1 MSVTTRRR
9 SASFISLVP
18 LFVAPAAAAQDDRA
32 DAGLEEIIVTG
43 SRIQQRLED
52 APVAVVV
59 LSREDIDR
67 ASQDAIGKVLQQL
80 PANTGSPVNTNVNN
94 GGDGSVRVDLR
105 GLGAARSLVLVNGR
119 RFVYGGVGGDT
130 SVDVN
135 MVPASMLER
144 VEVMGV
150 GSSTIY
156 GSDAIGGV
164 VNFVT
169 RDDFDGLE
177 VGATHTLTDQGDGDI
192 SNAHFAAGKT
202 FSRGYVTL
210 GGEWVDQQEVFQD
223 ARGYS
228 TDTEYLR
235 ADGSVGTSGSFFT
248 PQGVFTVPAGNVLGL
263 SQGQYTR
270 ITGSGPPT
278 TAEDFRRFVNPDDL
292 FNFAPDNY
300 LQTPSERKYLWLLAG
315 ADLNERVSLFVEG
328 LFHQRESSQRL
339 APSVFRSAQSG
350 ATLANGR
357 RGIPADNYYNPFG
370 IDLPAVARRFEE
382 QGSRGFSQDVDTQR
396 YVAGLRG
403 PLGGTWSWELSASY
417 GRNETTVR
425 TEGDFRVDKL
435 RLAVGPSGLDASGRV
450 VCGKRDPATG
460 IVPAANVIAGC
471 VPLDLFGGQ
480 GADGRGTITREQL
493 DYVTLPMTDEG
504 YNEQQVYELLFRG
517 DWGAIQGRPVRW
529 AAGATHRVESAG
541 NALDPAKVD
550 GLTGGGQLTSL
561 TEGGDFTA
569 DELYAETVVPLLAD
583 LPAVETLNVT
593 AGVRYSDFSTFGSV
607 TTWQGGLLYRPQAQ
621 LTLRAGYGQV
631 FRAPPITNLYES
643 NLTEGTLAEDPCGN
657 DPTPE
662 QQVNCA
668 AAGVPGGS
676 YVQPAFESLPVIVG
690 GNRDLQPEEGDS
702 LSAGLTFAPSAVPG
716 LSLSL
721 DWWRTELDDLI
732 TLAPDPGLLLQA
744 CADDGAAEACR
755 RVERFADGSIEL
767 IDARHFNAASVS
779 VEGYDFDLSYSRG
792 LGAGT
797 LSARIMSTYLAR
809 RDLQA
814 FAESD
819 VVDTAGLRYFFDS
832 FPEWRGLGFV
842 GYAAGPWSA
851 SWQVQYVGE
860 IEECDES
867 EFLPPDAFR
876 GCRTIE
882 DVWYH
887 DVRFAYQIGWGV
899 GVALGVTNLTDES
912 PPRVNFSAAA
922 NTDPAIYRLLGRTYF
937 ASLSYRFE

>member
-1 MSVTTRRR
+1 LIT
-9 SASFISLVP
+9 FIG
-18 LFVAPAAAAQDDRA
+18 APVAAAQDGRVEA
-32 DAGLEEIIVTG
+32 DLEEIVVTG

-59 LSREDIDR
+59 LNRADIDR

-169 RDDFDGLE
+169 RDDFDGME
-177 VGATHTLTDQGDGDI
+177 VGATHTLSDQGDGDI
-192 SNAHFAAGKT
+192 SNAYFVAGRK
-202 FSRGYVTL
+202 FRRGYVTV
-210 GGEWVDQQEVFQD
+210 GGEWVDQAEVFQD

-228 TDTEYLR
+228 ADTEYLR
-235 ADGSVGTSGSFFT
+235 ADGTVGTSGSFFT
-248 PQGVFTVPAGNVLGL
+248 PQGVFTVPRVNALGL
-263 SQGQYTR
+263 PQGQYTR
-270 ITGSGPPT
+270 VTGSGPPT
-278 TAEDFRRFVNPDDL
+278 TADDFRRFVSPDDL

-300 LQTPSERKYLWLLAG
+300 LQTPSERRYLWLLGG
-315 ADLNERVSLFVEG
+315 ADLTDRVSLFVEG
-328 LFHQRESSQRL
+328 LLHQRESSQRL

-350 ATLANGR
+350 AILANGR
-357 RGIPADNYYNPFG
+357 RGVPADNYYNPFG
-370 IDLPAVARRFEE
+370 VDLSAVARRFEE
-382 QGSRGFSQDVDTQR
+382 QGSRSFAQDADTER
-396 YVAGLRG
+396 FVAGLRG
-403 PLGGTWSWELSASY
+403 PLGSTWSWELSAAY
-417 GRNETTVR
+417 GHNETTVR
-425 TEGDFRVDKL
+425 TDGDFRVDNL
-435 RLAVGPSGLDASGRV
+435 RLAVGPSGPDASGRI

-460 IVPAANVIAGC
+460 IVPAASVIAGC

-480 GADGRGTITREQL
+480 GPDGRGTITREQL
-493 DYVTLPMTDEG
+493 EYVTLPMTDEG
-504 YNEQQVYELLFRG
+504 YNEQQAYELLFRG
-517 DWGAIQGRPVRW
+517 DWGAIQARPVRW
-529 AAGATHRVESAG
+529 AAGAARRVESAG
-541 NALDPAKVD
+541 NALDPSKVD

-569 DELYAETVVPLLAD
+569 DEIYAETVVPVLAD
-583 LPAVETLNVT
+583 LPGAEALNLT
-593 AGVRYSDFSTFGSV
+593 AGARYSDFSTFGSV

-621 LTLRAGYGQV
+621 LTLRAGYGRV

-643 NLTEGTLAEDPCGN
+643 NLMEGTLAEDPCGN

-662 QQVNCA
+662 QRANCA

-676 YVQPAFESLPVIVG
+676 YVQGEFESTPVVVG
-690 GNRDLQPEEGDS
+690 GNRDLEPEEGDS
-702 LSAGLTFAPSAVPG
+702 LSAGLTLAPSAVPG
-716 LSLSL
+716 LSISL

-732 TLAPDPGLLLQA
+732 TLAPDASLMLQG

-755 RVERFADGSIEL
+755 RVTRFPDGSIEL
-767 IDARHFNAASVS
+767 IDARHFNAASVAA
-779 VEGYDFDLSYSRG
+779 EGYDFDLSYSRD
-792 LGAGT
+792 LGPGMLDT
-797 LSARIMSTYLAR
+797 RIMLTYLASR
-809 RDLQA
+809 ELQP

-819 VVDTAGLRYFFDS
+819 AVDTAGLRYFFES

-851 SWQVQYVGE
+851 SWQVQYIGE

-867 EFLPPDAFR
+867 EFLPPDAFL

-882 DVWYH
+882 AAWYH
-887 DVRFAYQIGWGV
+887 DLRLSYEMGRGL
-899 GVALGVTNLTDES
+899 GVALGVTNLTDEQ
-912 PPRVNFSAAA
+912 PPRVNFNAAA
-922 NTDPAIYRLLGRTYF
+922 NTDPATYRLLGRTYI
-937 ASLSYRFE
+937 ASLSYRFQ